1 MTDIT
6 QNYQIKYSEKWGSYL
21 QQEASRLEKYV
32 TVESGLSGK
41 MVAFDQYGLLSF
53 NEKTERMQAT
63 TLDEAPTTRRVVYPK
78 IFTKAVGFDEFD
90 AKKLA
95 NIDIPVSKT
104 IEGLRAAAGRC
115 MDSVML
121 EGFLG
126 TCYVG
131 ENGTEAVSFDPN
143 QVIAED
149 YVESGTAVSNNLTV
163 GKLRKALSML
173 QKAEAWNEE
182 RRAYGDELVLACSS
196 SQIAALL
203 REPEVGSFDYNTA
216 RALVEGKVDTF
227 LLNEVEGADM
237 TGETEPDCIL
247 DCMLER
253 WPHCHIVLTLGADGA
268 MYADSTQRIHQEAFR
283 VQAVDTTAA
292 GDTFTGY
299 FLHAMLEGKDPA
311 FALRE
316 ASLAS
321 SIAVSRPG
329 AAASVPLLNEVRG

>member
-131 ENGTEAVSFDPN
+131 ENGTEAVPFDPN

-227 LLNEVEGADM
+227 LGFRIIRTEQLPINAGVRTCLAWVKSKAQFGLWEDFKVKLSVRDDLDEALQIRAKFACGA
-237 TGETEPDCIL
+237 TRLQE
-247 DCMLER
+247 
-253 WPHCHIVLTLGADGA
+253 
-268 MYADSTQRIHQEAFR
+268 EAF
-283 VQAVDTTAA
+283 VQILCT
-292 GDTFTGY
+292 
-299 FLHAMLEGKDPA
+299 E
-311 FALRE
+311 
-316 ASLAS
+316 
-321 SIAVSRPG
+321 
-329 AAASVPLLNEVRG
+329 N